1 MHHKWTHVDTYI
13 AQIKTRVGVRH
24 YRRYYA
30 SKQREM
36 TVSCGRSKGGGGGL
50 IICKFCPLVKAFKI
64 NADVMLRSH

>member
-1 MHHKWTHVDTYI
+1 MTHILHRSRLEWEIDI
-13 AQIKTRVGVRH
+13 
-24 YRRYYA
+24 RRYYA

-36 TVSCGRSKGGGGGL
+36 TVSCGRSKGGGGL

>member
-13 AQIKTRVGVRH
+13 AQIRLEWEIDISR
-24 YRRYYA
+24 YIYYA
-30 SKQREM
+30 SKQKEM
-36 TVSCGRSKGGGGGL
+36 IVSCGRSKGGGL